1 MDAEKRAKN
10 NAKQKRY
17 YEKKLNDPN
26 FKEKERLRQK
36 KIRNAKSKI
45 MTKKEK
51 RKQMEAARER
61 QRKCRASKK
70 TKDVMQCS
78 SLNSTV
84 AQEASPYRVPQTL
97 GKAVKKSWNA
107 LPCSPRKQKV
117 VVSNLAKKVGLK
129 LQQEKEPSSSGQDIE
144 KSDNE
149 LAELVVEFL
158 CRTDIVYT
166 APGMHDEITIWEDGE
181 KKNVFVNFILQC
193 I

>member
-97 GKAVKKSWNA
+97 GKAVKKIMECITVLTS
-107 LPCSPRKQKV
+107 K
-117 VVSNLAKKVGLK
+117 
-129 LQQEKEPSSSGQDIE
+129 
-144 KSDNE
+144 
-149 LAELVVEFL
+149 AEGRYEQFS
-158 CRTDIVYT
+158 
-166 APGMHDEITIWEDGE
+166 
-181 KKNVFVNFILQC
+181 
-193 I
+193 